1 MERFH
6 IFQIATVLA
15 LWGVVISAVY
25 MLRAYRWTFMGTITE
40 RCKDLVDLPRTLRAP
55 VILLIAAMLW
65 VGFYPQSF
73 VRLVSPTFR
82 AYFTSNQPE

>member
-1 MERFH
+1 
-6 IFQIATVLA
+6 
-15 LWGVVISAVY
+15 
-25 MLRAYRWTFMGTITE
+25 
-40 RCKDLVDLPRTLRAP
+40 